1 MADRKK
7 QPVNAITSVL
17 LLCIIFSS
25 QADANLLDPTLIA
38 RELQI
43 FARDALGV
51 DEMQVGS
58 LPGTAKSV
66 SMSVSC
72 KKLRRFFNTTRS
84 E

>member
-25 QADANLLDPTLIA
+25 QADADLLDPTLIA

-58 LPGTAKSV
+58 LQGTAKSV

>member
-7 QPVNAITSVL
+7 VPVNAITSVV

-38 RELQI
+38 RELQM
-43 FARDALGV
+43 FASDALGV

-58 LPGTAKSV
+58 LPGTAKSII
-66 SMSVSC
+66 SIM
-72 KKLRRFFNTTRS
+72 LRN
-84 E
+84 